1 VGRYVL
7 LAAIGAGGMG
17 EVWKARDTTLD
28 RMVAVKRLKGRR
40 SSRFEQEARAIA
52 ALNHPHICQIYDIGP
67 DYLVLE
73 YIEGQPLKGPTAA
86 EEAVRL
92 AVQIVEA
99 LDAAHHKGVI
109 HRDLKPANIMVTS
122 EGSVKL
128 VDFGLATQVADA
140 DETATLEGNVVGT
153 AAYMA
158 PEQIQGKKLDG
169 RSDMFSLGAVL
180 YELLSGRRAFPGETT
195 ASAIAAVLHSEPE
208 PLDSP
213 PGLSRIVKRCLAKQP
228 SERYQTMTELRS
240 ALESVSRK
248 SEDLPPSIVVLPF
261 ANLSRDADDEYF
273 SDGLAG
279 EIINALTQIS
289 GLKVIARTSAFAF
302 KGKSEDIRK
311 IAGALGVTNVLEGSV
326 RRVGNR
332 LRVTAELIHAADGT
346 HLWAQRYDREMTDVF
361 VVQDDIAAAI
371 TEVLKLKLSARQ
383 VAARPHEPN
392 LPAYEAFL
400 KGVHQFPPGD
410 RISAAEASRRAEDYF
425 KQAIALD
432 SQWAAPYAALS
443 RQHFYLGLLG
453 SRSLSEMVPLAR
465 AEARKS
471 LELSPSEPDAR
482 AVLGAIA
489 ASHDYDWKEAE
500 KQFSLAL
507 EAESVTPIVR
517 DVYATFYLL
526 PFGRFEEAIEH
537 ENQAIA
543 QDPLNPFWRARRCIP
558 ILNAEMYERA
568 IVEGHKALEFNK
580 SDFLPYSVIAAGHFF
595 AGNVAEAR
603 EPAEE
608 AVRRSPWSA
617 WAVGFLAGLL
627 AFTGEKERAE
637 RLIESM
643 QGTTPIGMIVYHLVC
658 RDLDAAT
665 DWYER
670 AIEQRQPMAV
680 VLAAAGYMKAV
691 RSSPRW
697 SKLAKMMNLPATN

>member
-1 VGRYVL
+1 
-7 LAAIGAGGMG
+7 
-17 EVWKARDTTLD
+17 
-28 RMVAVKRLKGRR
+28 
-40 SSRFEQEARAIA
+40 
-52 ALNHPHICQIYDIGP
+52 
-67 DYLVLE
+67 
-73 YIEGQPLKGPTAA
+73 
-86 EEAVRL
+86 
-92 AVQIVEA
+92 
-99 LDAAHHKGVI
+99 
-109 HRDLKPANIMVTS
+109 
-122 EGSVKL
+122 
-128 VDFGLATQVADA
+128 
-140 DETATLEGNVVGT
+140 
-153 AAYMA
+153 MA
-158 PEQIQGKKLDG
+158 PEQIQGKTLDG

-180 YELLSGRRAFPGETT
+180 YELLSGRRAFQGETT
-195 ASAIAAVLHSEPE
+195 PSAIAAILHSEPE
-208 PLDSP
+208 PLDAP
-213 PGLSRIVKRCLAKQP
+213 PALSRIVRRCLAKQP
-228 SERYQTMTELRS
+228 SERYQTMTELRT

-248 SEDLPPSIVVLPF
+248 PEDPPPSIVVLPF

-311 IAGALGVTNVLEGSV
+311 IAGALGVTNVVEGSV
-326 RRVGNR
+326 SRVGNL

-371 TEVLKLKLSARQ
+371 TEALKLKLSARQ

-400 KGVHQFPPGD
+400 KGVHQYPGD
-410 RISAAEASRRAEDYF
+410 GVSGAEATRRQEDYF

-443 RQHFYLGLLG
+443 HQHFYLGLLG

-489 ASHDYDWKEAE
+489 ASHDYDWKEAG
-500 KQFSLAL
+500 KQFALAL
-507 EAESVTPIVR
+507 EAESLTAMVR
-517 DVYATFYLL
+517 DLYSTFHLL
-526 PFGRFEEAIEH
+526 PLGRFEEAIEQ
-537 ENQAIA
+537 ETQAIA
-543 QDPLNPFWRARRCIP
+543 QDPLNPFWRARRCLP
-558 ILNAEMYERA
+558 LLHAGMYERA
-568 IVEGHKALEFNK
+568 IVEGHKALDFNK
-580 SDFLPYSVIAAGHFF
+580 SDFLPYSVIAAAHFF
-595 AGNVAEAR
+595 MGNAAEAR

-608 AVRRSPWSA
+608 AVRRSPWSGA
-617 WAVGFLAGLL
+617 AGFPPGLLAGLL
-627 AFTGEKERAE
+627 VLAGEKERAE
-637 RLIESM
+637 KLIESM
-643 QGTTPIGMIVYHLVC
+643 HRMMPIGMIVYHLVC
-658 RDLDAAT
+658 GDLDGAI

-680 VLAAAGYMKAV
+680 MLAAAGYMKVV

-697 SKLAKMMNLPATN
+697 PKLAKMMNLPATG